1 MNINII
7 SWIGFGVQIEQFINN
22 IIYITVPRF
31 SHNKDISGKDLAG
44 EILAQQYKEKM
55 NEESDREIIVKMK
68 IRDEHWTPQK
78 EEQAV
83 KEIKKLLYGGL

>member
-7 SWIGFGVQIEQFINN
+7 SWIGFGVKTEQFINN

-31 SHNKDISGKDLAG
+31 SYNKDISGQDLAG
-44 EILAQQYKEKM
+44 EILAQRYKEKI
-55 NEESDREIIVKMK
+55 NEESDQEIIVKMK

-78 EEQAV
+78 EEQAI